1 MITQNIQLTGLTCEA
16 CVKMVQKRLR
26 RLPQVQDVVVTVSGQ
41 AMIVADQEFTPDA
54 IRQAL
59 ADTPYQ
65 LA

>member
-26 RLPQVQDVVVTVSGQ
+26 RLPQVHDVVVNADGQ
-41 AMIVADQEFTPDA
+41 TQLMAEQEFAPET

-59 ADTPYQ
+59 AGTPYQ
-65 LA
+65 LS